1 MKLSN
6 EIRSTFLNYFGR
18 NGHEIVASSSLVPHG
33 DKSILFTNAGM
44 NQFKNAFLGLEKRS
58 YVRAATAQKVMRVS
72 GKHNDLEN
80 VGPSKRHHTFFEM
93 LGNFSFGDYFK
104 PDAMRFALELLEG
117 EYGLER
123 ERMWFTIY
131 KNDDEA
137 EALWQKVGI
146 KPSRILR
153 FGEKDNFWSMG
164 PTGPCGPNSEI
175 HYFMGKGV
183 DNDAKWVNNDDDLN
197 ETTVEI
203 WNLVFMQFNRTE
215 DGVLHPLP
223 QTGVDTG
230 MGFERLCRLLQG
242 GENNY
247 DSDLFTD
254 IMLHTQALA
263 GQTDAQRRDNYV
275 PYRVIA
281 DHVRAASFLIGD
293 GVLPGNVGRNY
304 ILRMIMRRAMRYGQK
319 LGLNDPFLYKVSETV
334 IAKMGD
340 YYGDL
345 RTRRDHILS
354 TIHGEEERFARAL
367 DTGLT
372 KLDEVIDGLKTKD
385 QGLAIANPQ
394 SLVLP
399 GPDAFRL
406 YESYGLP
413 LEITRDV
420 ARERGFEIDEAGY
433 VAAREASKE
442 VARKASSGKFVGN
455 FDTARAYAETFET
468 LKSTGK
474 LPESGVTHNPYDALT
489 VSTTVVGILRDGE
502 ATATAVVGEKV
513 DVILAASP
521 FYADSGGQVSDTGEI
536 HSTAGTWQL
545 KVIGVSKPV
554 AGLIVHECEVLA
566 GEPCVDDACNAQV
579 EVLRRGHIA
588 RNHTATHLLQSA
600 LRSIL
605 GTHVQQQGSAVSPDR
620 LRFDFSHPTG
630 LTADEL
636 EAVGDM
642 LNDSIYVNMPVSW
655 GQENYKDAIASGAMA
670 FFSDKYG
677 DVVRVVRIGQIGEP
691 SFSAELCGGTH
702 VSRTGDI
709 GGALIVS
716 EGAVAAGIRRI
727 EVVTGHGVVDLAR
740 KQTAQLA
747 QVAQALRAPV
757 DQTVEAVRKLS
768 SQLSETQK
776 ALEKA
781 QRELARAHF
790 EAALAN
796 VMQVN
801 GVNVLSA
808 RVSAENA
815 DLLREMSEW
824 FGKKYASGV
833 CVLGAVVADKA
844 ALVVGVSP
852 DLNKRGLDAGKLIRE
867 IAAVVDGRGGG
878 KPTLAQAAGK
888 DVSKLDAALALTA
901 GLVGKMTA

>member
-18 NGHEIVASSSLVPHG
+18 NGHEIVASSSLIPHG

-44 NQFKNAFLGLEKRS
+44 NQFKNAFLGLEKRP
-58 YVRAATAQKVMRVS
+58 YVRAATSQKVMRVS

-131 KNDDEA
+131 KNDDES

-146 KPSRILR
+146 KSSRILR

-175 HYFMGKGV
+175 HYFTGKNG
-183 DNDAKWVNNDDDLN
+183 DNDAKWVNNDDDQN

-215 DGVLHPLP
+215 DGKLHNLP

-254 IMLHTQALA
+254 IMLRTQALA

-281 DHVRAASFLIGD
+281 DHARTAAFLIGD

-319 LGLNDPFLYKVSETV
+319 LGLNDPFLYKVSDAV
-334 IAKMGD
+334 IDKMGG
-340 YYGDL
+340 YYTDL
-345 RTRRDHILS
+345 RTRRDHILN

-367 DTGLT
+367 DTGLAR
-372 KLDEVIDGLKTKD
+372 LDEVIEGL
-385 QGLAIANPQ
+385 GINNLSSIPHPQ
-394 SLVLP
+394 SPILP
-399 GPDAFRL
+399 GTDAFRL

-420 ARERGFEIDEAGY
+420 AREKGITIDEAGY
-433 VAAREASKE
+433 EAAREASKE

-455 FDTARAYAETFET
+455 FDAARAYAEAFDT
-468 LKSTGK
+468 LKAEGQ
-474 LPESGVTHNPYDALT
+474 LPASGVTHNPYDALT
-489 VSTTVVGILRDGE
+489 MTTTLIGILREGE
-502 ATATAVVGEKV
+502 PTANAVVGEKV
-513 DVILAASP
+513 DVILTASP

-545 KVIGVSKPV
+545 KVTGVSKPV

-566 GEPCVDDACNAQV
+566 GEPRVGESCNAQV

-620 LRFDFSHPTG
+620 LRFDFSHTTA

-642 LNDSIYVNMPVSW
+642 LNDSIYVNMPVAW
-655 GQENYKDAIASGAMA
+655 AQENYKEALASGAMA

-677 DVVRVVRIGQIGEP
+677 DVVRVVRIGQPGEP

-716 EGAVAAGIRRI
+716 EGAVAAGVRRI
-727 EVVTGHGVVDLAR
+727 EVVTGHGVVELAR
-740 KQTAQLA
+740 KQTEQIA
-747 QVAQALRAPV
+747 QVAQVLRVPT
-757 DQTVEAVRKLS
+757 DQAIDAVRKLS
-768 SQLSETQK
+768 TQLSETQK

-781 QRELARAHF
+781 QRELAKAHF
-790 EAALAN
+790 ETSLDK
-796 VMQVN
+796 VTQVN
-801 GVNVLSA
+801 GINVLSA

-815 DLLREMSEW
+815 DLLREMTEW

-833 CVLGAVVADKA
+833 CVLGAVIADKA

-888 DVSKLDAALALTA
+888 DVSKLDEALALTA
-901 GLVGKMTA
+901 SLVGRIVK

>member
-18 NGHEIVASSSLVPHG
+18 NGHEIVASSSLIPHG

-58 YVRAATAQKVMRVS
+58 YVRAATSQKVMRVS

-131 KNDDEA
+131 KNDDES

-146 KPSRILR
+146 KSSRILR

-175 HYFMGKGV
+175 HYFMGKNG
-183 DNDAKWVNNDDDLN
+183 DNDAKWVNNDDDQN

-215 DGVLHPLP
+215 NGELHNLP

-254 IMLHTQALA
+254 IMLRTQALA

-281 DHVRAASFLIGD
+281 DHARAAAFLIGD

-319 LGLNDPFLYKVSETV
+319 LGLNDPFLYKVSDAV
-334 IAKMGD
+334 IDKMGG
-340 YYGDL
+340 YYTDL
-345 RTRRDHILS
+345 RTRRDHILN

-367 DTGLT
+367 DTGLAR
-372 KLDEVIDGLKTKD
+372 LDEVIEGL
-385 QGLAIANPQ
+385 GINNLSSIPNPQ
-394 SLVLP
+394 SPILP
-399 GPDAFRL
+399 GTDAFRL

-420 ARERGFEIDEAGY
+420 AREKGIVIDEAGY
-433 VAAREASKE
+433 EAAREASKE
-442 VARKASSGKFVGN
+442 VARKASSGKFVGH
-455 FDTARAYAETFET
+455 FDAARAYAEAFDT
-468 LKSTGK
+468 LKAEGK
-474 LPESGVTHNPYDALT
+474 LPASGVTHTPYDALT
-489 VSTTVVGILRDGE
+489 MTTTLVGILREGE
-502 ATATAVVGEKV
+502 PTANAVVGEKV

-536 HSTAGTWQL
+536 YSTIGTWQL
-545 KVIGVSKPV
+545 KVTGVSKPV

-566 GEPCVDDACNAQV
+566 GEPRVGESCNVQV

-620 LRFDFSHPTG
+620 LRFDFSHTTA

-642 LNDSIYVNMPVSW
+642 LNDSIYVNMPVAW
-655 GQENYKDAIASGAMA
+655 AQENYKEALASGAMA

-677 DVVRVVRIGQIGEP
+677 DVVRVVRIGQPGEP

-716 EGAVAAGIRRI
+716 EGAVAAGVRRI
-727 EVVTGHGVVDLAR
+727 EVVTGHGVVELAR
-740 KQTAQLA
+740 KQTEQIA
-747 QVAQALRAPV
+747 QVAQVLRVPT
-757 DQTVEAVRKLS
+757 DQAIDAVRKLS
-768 SQLSETQK
+768 TQLSETQK

-790 EAALAN
+790 ETSLAK
-796 VMQVN
+796 VTQVN
-801 GVNVLSA
+801 GINVLSA

-815 DLLREMSEW
+815 DLLREMTEW

-833 CVLGAVVADKA
+833 CVLGAVIADKA

-888 DVSKLDAALALTA
+888 DVSKLDEALALTA
-901 GLVGKMTA
+901 GLVGRIVK

>member
-18 NGHEIVASSSLVPHG
+18 NGHEIVASSSLIPHG

-58 YVRAATAQKVMRVS
+58 YVRAATSQKVMRVS

-131 KNDDEA
+131 KNDDES

-146 KPSRILR
+146 KSSRILR

-175 HYFMGKGV
+175 HYFMGKNG
-183 DNDAKWVNNDDDLN
+183 DNDAKWVNNDDDQN

-215 DGVLHPLP
+215 NGELHNLP

-254 IMLHTQALA
+254 IMLRTQALA

-281 DHVRAASFLIGD
+281 DHARAAAFLIGD

-319 LGLNDPFLYKVSETV
+319 LGLNDPFLYKVSDAV
-334 IAKMGD
+334 IDKMGG
-340 YYGDL
+340 YYTDL
-345 RTRRDHILS
+345 RTRRDHILN

-367 DTGLT
+367 DTGLAR
-372 KLDEVIDGLKTKD
+372 LDEVIEGL
-385 QGLAIANPQ
+385 GINNLSSIPNPQ
-394 SLVLP
+394 SPILP
-399 GPDAFRL
+399 GTDAFRL

-420 ARERGFEIDEAGY
+420 AREKGIVIDEAGY
-433 VAAREASKE
+433 EAAREASKE
-442 VARKASSGKFVGN
+442 VARKASSGKFVGH
-455 FDTARAYAETFET
+455 FDAARAYAEAFDT
-468 LKSTGK
+468 LKAEGK
-474 LPESGVTHNPYDALT
+474 LPASGVTHNPYDALT
-489 VSTTVVGILRDGE
+489 MTTTLVGILREGE
-502 ATATAVVGEKV
+502 PTANAVVGEKV

-536 HSTAGTWQL
+536 HSTIGTWQL
-545 KVIGVSKPV
+545 KVTGVSKPV

-566 GEPCVDDACNAQV
+566 GEPRVGESCNVQV

-620 LRFDFSHPTG
+620 LRFDFSHTTA

-642 LNDSIYVNMPVSW
+642 LNDSIYVNMPVAW
-655 GQENYKDAIASGAMA
+655 AQENYKEALASGAMA

-677 DVVRVVRIGQIGEP
+677 DVVRVVRIGQPGEP

-716 EGAVAAGIRRI
+716 EGAVAAGVRRI
-727 EVVTGHGVVDLAR
+727 EVVTGHGVVELAR
-740 KQTAQLA
+740 KQTEQIA
-747 QVAQALRAPV
+747 QVAQVLRVPT
-757 DQTVEAVRKLS
+757 DQAIDAVRKLS
-768 SQLSETQK
+768 IQLSETQK

-790 EAALAN
+790 ETSLAK
-796 VMQVN
+796 VTQVN
-801 GVNVLSA
+801 GINVLSA

-815 DLLREMSEW
+815 DLLREMTEW

-833 CVLGAVVADKA
+833 CVLGAVIADKA

-888 DVSKLDAALALTA
+888 DVSKLDEALALTA
-901 GLVGKMTA
+901 GLVGRIVK

>member
-18 NGHEIVASSSLVPHG
+18 NGHEIVASSSLIPHG

-58 YVRAATAQKVMRVS
+58 YVRAATSQKVMRVS

-131 KNDDEA
+131 KNDDES

-146 KPSRILR
+146 KSSRILR

-175 HYFMGKGV
+175 HYFMGKNG
-183 DNDAKWVNNDDDLN
+183 DNDAKWVNNDDDQN

-215 DGVLHPLP
+215 DGKLHNLP

-254 IMLHTQALA
+254 IMLRTQALA

-281 DHVRAASFLIGD
+281 DHARAAAFLIGD

-319 LGLNDPFLYKVSETV
+319 LGLNDPFLYKVSDAV
-334 IAKMGD
+334 IDKMGG
-340 YYGDL
+340 YYTDL
-345 RTRRDHILS
+345 RTRRDHILN

-367 DTGLT
+367 DTGLAR
-372 KLDEVIDGLKTKD
+372 LDEVIEGL
-385 QGLAIANPQ
+385 GISNASSIPHPQ
-394 SLVLP
+394 SPILP
-399 GPDAFRL
+399 GTDAFRL

-420 ARERGFEIDEAGY
+420 AREKGIVIDEAGY
-433 VAAREASKE
+433 EAAREASKE

-455 FDTARAYAETFET
+455 FDAARAYAEAFDT
-468 LKSTGK
+468 LKAEGK
-474 LPESGVTHNPYDALT
+474 LPDSGVTHNPYDALT
-489 VSTTVVGILRDGE
+489 MTTTLVGILREGE
-502 ATATAVVGEKV
+502 PTANAVVGEKV

-545 KVIGVSKPV
+545 KVTGVSKPV

-566 GEPCVDDACNAQV
+566 GEPRVGESCNAQV

-620 LRFDFSHPTG
+620 LRFDFSHTTA

-642 LNDSIYVNMPVSW
+642 LNDSIYVNMPVAW
-655 GQENYKDAIASGAMA
+655 AQENYKEAIASGAMA

-677 DVVRVVRIGQIGEP
+677 DVVRVVRIGQPGEP

-716 EGAVAAGIRRI
+716 EGAVAAGVRRI
-727 EVVTGHGVVDLAR
+727 EVVTGHGVVELAR
-740 KQTAQLA
+740 KQTEQIA
-747 QVAQALRAPV
+747 QVAQVLRVPT
-757 DQTVEAVRKLS
+757 DQAIDAVRKLS
-768 SQLSETQK
+768 TQLSETQK

-790 EAALAN
+790 DVALAK
-796 VMQVN
+796 VTQVN
-801 GVNVLSA
+801 GIHVLSA
-808 RVSAENA
+808 RVSAENT
-815 DLLREMSEW
+815 DLLREMTEW
-824 FGKKYASGV
+824 FGKKYTSGV
-833 CVLGAVVADKA
+833 CVLGAVIADKA

-852 DLNKRGLDAGKLIRE
+852 DLTKRGLDAGKLIRE

-901 GLVGKMTA
+901 GLVGRSVK